1 MVEKGEQL
9 SAHHIL
15 VIDDDTRIRELLR
28 DFLATQNY
36 RVSLAANAAEAR
48 AFLQGM
54 TIDLA
59 ILDVMMPG
67 ETGLSLLADLRARGM
82 DFPVLMLSAL
92 GDTDD
97 RITGLSAGSDDYIA
111 KPFDP
116 RELLLR
122 IASLLRRSAKTDAPE
137 LVQFGAFEFN
147 LERGELRQGSEI
159 IRLTTR
165 ERDLLRMLAAN
176 GGEPLSRQDL
186 AGDIAG
192 ETARAVDVQINRL
205 RQKIEMDPANPIYL
219 QTVRG
224 EGYALL
230 VDRVLA

>member
-28 DFLATQNY
+28 DFLVAQNY

-48 AFLQGM
+48 AFLQSM
-54 TIDLA
+54 AVDLA

-67 ETGLSLLADLRARGM
+67 ETGLSLLADLRKTGA

-92 GDTDD
+92 GETDD
-97 RITGLSAGSDDYIA
+97 RIKGLTAGSDDYLA

-116 RELLLR
+116 RELVLR
-122 IASLLRRSAKTDAPE
+122 LESLLRRSGKVEAPGS
-137 LVQFGAFEFN
+137 VQFGAFEFD
-147 LERGELRQGSEI
+147 LARGELRRDTTV

-165 ERDLLRMLAAN
+165 ERDLLRMLAAS

-186 AGDIAG
+186 AGDTAG

-205 RQKIEMDPANPIYL
+205 RQKIEHDPSNPIYL

-224 EGYALL
+224 EGYALI

>member
-1 MVEKGEQL
+1 MVEKSEQL

-28 DFLATQNY
+28 DFLANQNY
-36 RVSLAANAAEAR
+36 RVSLAANASEAR

-54 TIDLA
+54 SVDLA

-67 ETGLSLLADLRARGM
+67 ETGLSLLADLRRRGM

-97 RITGLSAGSDDYIA
+97 RIKGLSAGSDDYIA

-122 IASLLRRSAKTDAPE
+122 IESLLRRSAKTDAPSI
-137 LVQFGAFEFN
+137 VQFGSFEFN
-147 LERGELRQGSEI
+147 LERGELRQGLEI

-165 ERDLLRMLAAN
+165 ERDLLRMLATN

-205 RQKIEMDPANPIYL
+205 RQKIEHDPANPVYL

-230 VDRVLA
+230 VDRVLS

>member
-1 MVEKGEQL
+1 MVEKGEKL

-28 DFLATQNY
+28 DFLVTQSY

-54 TIDLA
+54 TVDLA

-67 ETGLSLLADLRARGM
+67 ETGLSLLADLRKRGK

-92 GDTDD
+92 SETDD
-97 RITGLSAGSDDYIA
+97 RINGLSAGSDDYIA

-122 IASLLRRSAKTDAPE
+122 IESLLRRSAKTDAPGIAH
-137 LVQFGAFEFN
+137 FGAFEFN
-147 LERGELRQGSEI
+147 LERGELRRDTEI

-205 RQKIEMDPANPIYL
+205 RQKIEDDPANPIYL

>member
-1 MVEKGEQL
+1 MVEKGEKL

-28 DFLATQNY
+28 DFLVTQSY

-54 TIDLA
+54 TVDLA

-67 ETGLSLLADLRARGM
+67 ETGLSLLADLRKRGK

-92 GDTDD
+92 SETDD
-97 RITGLSAGSDDYIA
+97 RINGLSAGSDDYIA

-122 IASLLRRSAKTDAPE
+122 IESLLRRSAKTDAPGIAH
-137 LVQFGAFEFN
+137 FGAFEFN
-147 LERGELRQGSEI
+147 LERGELRRDTEI

-176 GGEPLSRQDL
+176 GGETLSRQDL

-205 RQKIEMDPANPIYL
+205 RQKIEDDPANPIYL